1 MNKGHEY
8 ENGKEYNRKT
18 ADIRTKKDVKQGKVR
33 KKEWKQDKL
42 RRLKAAGKSYISKA
56 NKISKL
62 KTRWEKKRKPKSCK
76 CRFTECSQLTE
87 EELEP
92 AFKNYYSIRPTQEQ
106 KLTLLQNVQDAPKK
120 RCKSED
126 LRPEDKSL
134 RRNKEFR
141 RIFKI
146 DRKVVCKKL
155 FMETYDMSS
164 AAIHRII
171 SKRRESD
178 GIIKQIDGRG
188 KHGKQKKVAEDVIR
202 DLKEFVARLPK
213 YSSHYGRE
221 KDDKCVLTLAPNI
234 TKVKLYKEFLK
245 DKDYNVSE
253 SWFMK
258 SWNGNIPVRT
268 YRHHVDTCNICDDKN
283 ISNKEKINHQRKAYL
298 AHQEMI
304 KDDNAIA
311 FDLQKAHSLPLLT
324 TNKAYYAHPLVLYN
338 EGMHVCNN
346 QGYAHLWDETTGKRG
361 SCEIACIIYRFVKKY
376 ADARDTLSFWCD
388 NCGGQNKNQYIAQA
402 MMYIVNTVDGIKE
415 INIRFPYTGHTFLA
429 DDSNFSCIEKKD
441 AQKELFYFID
451 DCAKCISDCNSY
463 RKDKIGTK
471 KKIIVHKMKR
481 EEFYN
486 FSIDGILVKRNID
499 LDDNASLWSEIH
511 HMKFIQGEIKMHFR
525 YDCFGDL
532 NFHAVDMGKRGI
544 SVSDIQAHIL
554 SKLHVASIK
563 ITGEKYVDIMDQL
576 QFIPPCYHDF
586 YKSLPHK
593 ELKKKD
599 K

>member
-8 ENGKEYNRKT
+8 ENGKEYNWKT
-18 ADIRTKKDVKQGKVR
+18 ADIKTKKDVKRGKVR
-33 KKEWKQDKL
+33 KKEEWKQDKL
-42 RRLKAAGKSYISKA
+42 RRLKAAGKSYMSKS
-56 NKISKL
+56 NKISEL
-62 KTRWEKKRKPKSCK
+62 KIRQEKKTKPKSCK

-87 EELEP
+87 GELE
-92 AFKNYYSIRPTQEQ
+92 ATFKKYYSIRSTQEQ
-106 KLTLLQNVQDAPKK
+106 KLTLLQNVQDAPRK
-120 RCKSED
+120 RCKSDD

-146 DRKVVCKKL
+146 DGKVVCKKL
-155 FMETYDMSS
+155 FMETYDLSS

-188 KHGKQKKVAEDVIR
+188 KHGKQKKVAEDVAEDVIR

-213 YSSHYGRE
+213 YSSHYRRQ
-221 KDDKCVLTLAPNI
+221 KDDKSVLTLAPNI

-245 DKDYNVSE
+245 DKDVSE

-258 SWNGNIPVRT
+258 FWNGNIPVRT
-268 YRHHVDTCNICDDKN
+268 YRHHVDTCNVCDDKN

-298 AHQEMI
+298 ARQEMI
-304 KDDNAIA
+304 KDDVVT

-324 TNKAYYAHPLVLYN
+324 TNKAYYAHQLVLYN

-361 SCEIACIIYRFVKKY
+361 SREIASIIYRFVKKY

-415 INIRFPYTGHTFLA
+415 INICFPYT
-429 DDSNFSCIEKKD
+429 
-441 AQKELFYFID
+441 
-451 DCAKCISDCNSY
+451 
-463 RKDKIGTK
+463 
-471 KKIIVHKMKR
+471 
-481 EEFYN
+481 
-486 FSIDGILVKRNID
+486 
-499 LDDNASLWSEIH
+499 
-511 HMKFIQGEIKMHFR
+511 
-525 YDCFGDL
+525 
-532 NFHAVDMGKRGI
+532 
-544 SVSDIQAHIL
+544 
-554 SKLHVASIK
+554 
-563 ITGEKYVDIMDQL
+563 
-576 QFIPPCYHDF
+576 
-586 YKSLPHK
+586 
-593 ELKKKD
+593 
-599 K
+599 